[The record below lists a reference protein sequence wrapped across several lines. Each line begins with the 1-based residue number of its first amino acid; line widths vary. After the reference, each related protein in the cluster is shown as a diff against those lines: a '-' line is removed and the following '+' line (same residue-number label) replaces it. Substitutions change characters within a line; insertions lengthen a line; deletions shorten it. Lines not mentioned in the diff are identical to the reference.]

1 MTEFDD
7 SLAQALGQN
16 GSFDPR
22 KAEELKQNTL
32 AAFDAKMK
40 KVERYL
46 RGYLCL
52 CIWLFLFS
60 LFHFLHSS
68 TTKALLF
75 YALLMLI
82 FFETTVLMKLW
93 YWIMNDKI
101 TVLKEIKQLQL
112 ESVSGDDA
120 DAATGGIERLRGPL
134 RGLSRWERTAWWA
147 ALVCG
152 AALVVAVKTYG
163 DAYWHP
169 SSDASLTSQRCVTL
183 AADGSGSAV
192 TQLSAVHQ
200 GIDTWESFG
209 FFVPKGEV
217 VLVADH
223 HGRKLPFTTLL
234 QDGRVR
240 CEVRLM
246 QTVFPGQRSS
256 CTQVQECPDYAVQEG
271 DVWTCSMEYSHGY
284 ATNEFSETVVL
295 PAGAEIVSVDPWPVA
310 SFTLSNKPT
319 IRFEATRGRNEPFEC
334 TVRYRLPSESP
345 AATSP

>member
-7 SLAQALGQN
+7 GLAEALGQN
-16 GSFDPR
+16 GSFDPG
-22 KAEELKQNTL
+22 KAEELKQNAL

-46 RGYLCL
+46 RVYLCL
-52 CIWLFLFS
+52 CVWLFVFS
-60 LFHFLHSS
+60 LFHFFHSS

-75 YALLMLI
+75 YGLLTFI

-112 ESVSGDDA
+112 ARISGDEGDA
-120 DAATGGIERLRGPL
+120 TTGIDRLRGPL
-134 RGLSRWERTAWWA
+134 RGLSRRERTAWWA

-152 AALVVAVKTYG
+152 AALVGAVKSCGDTY
-163 DAYWHP
+163 WQP
-169 SSDASLTSQRCVTL
+169 SSDASLMSRGCVTL

-192 TQLSAVHQ
+192 TELSSVYQ
-200 GIDTWESFG
+200 GIETRDSFS
-209 FFVPKGEV
+209 FFAPRGA
-217 VLVADH
+217 VLRVADS
-223 HGRKLPFTTLL
+223 HGRELPFTTLL

-246 QTVFPGQRSS
+246 RTVFPGQRFS
-256 CTQVQECPDYAVQEG
+256 CTQVQECPDFATHEG
-271 DVWTCSMEYSHGY
+271 GVWTYSTEYSHNY

-310 SFTLSNKPT
+310 SFILSRKPT
-319 IRFEATRGRNEPFEC
+319 VRFEATRGRNEPFKC
-334 TVRYRLPSESP
+334 AIQYRLPSQSP